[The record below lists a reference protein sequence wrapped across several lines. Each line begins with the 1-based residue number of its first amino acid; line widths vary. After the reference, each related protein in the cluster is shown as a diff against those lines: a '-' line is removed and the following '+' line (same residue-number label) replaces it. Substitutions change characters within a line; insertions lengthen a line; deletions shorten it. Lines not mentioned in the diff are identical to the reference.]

1 MVPAMV
7 NVGMLGI
14 MIAVSTG
21 SAGFVLA
28 VLTWLSF
35 RGAPFGDALAVLI
48 VFMGTFTVYHASLAV
63 LEGVPTYVLA
73 VESLAFALVVV
84 FMGLMVRLHYRYLR
98 VPATEATAK

>member
-1 MVPAMV
+1 MVDI
-7 NVGMLGI
+7 GMLGI
-14 MIAVSTG
+14 VIAVSAG

-28 VLTWLSF
+28 ILSWLSF

-63 LEGVPTYVLA
+63 FEGAPTYVLA

-84 FMGLMVRLHYRYLR
+84 FMGLMVRIHYRHLR
-98 VPATEATAK
+98 VPETEATTE

>member
-1 MVPAMV
+1 MIDMW
-7 NVGMLGI
+7 MLGI

-48 VFMGTFTVYHASLAV
+48 FFMGAFTIYHASLAV

-73 VESLAFALVVV
+73 VESLAFALVAV
-84 FMGLMVRLHYRYLR
+84 FMGQMVRIHYRHLR
-98 VPATEATAK
+98 LPETEATTE